1 MAGDVNAPR
10 IGTVIAKMLMEPADG
25 VVHLAHDPIHPRFG
39 RQGVFDDRHVET
51 VRHGPSAK
59 APYISFVGR
68 LFPITAVDLSQGRRR
83 GVAGEEQVEPF
94 TRLSAIGEA
103 EMPAILLTKARAA
116 RSPVVQCALIED
128 QQFRGAAS
136 RRIGA
141 FAKYNLLGLQGL
153 L

>member
-1 MAGDVNAPR
+1 MAWCTSPTIQFILASGARGYSTTATLRPCDTAP
-10 IGTVIAKMLMEPADG
+10 
-25 VVHLAHDPIHPRFG
+25 
-39 RQGVFDDRHVET
+39 Q
-51 VRHGPSAK
+51 AK

-141 FAKYNLLGLQGL
+141 FAKYNLLGLQGPL
-153 L
+153 